1 MVVFMIVLVLGF
13 IIGAILGSFINSAV
27 WRVYTKKFSCT
38 DRSRCVTCLEVLS
51 WYDNIPIFSFLRLR
65 GGCGLC
71 QEKIPFDYLLVEIIT
86 GFLGVFLVYVNGVHV
101 SGISPLFFR
110 DMVIV
115 LCLVFIFVYD
125 AKYMEILDRVTVLP
139 AILLVIVSLIF
150 GWQSLFVM
158 GIGAIVGGGFF
169 LIQYMVS
176 HGRWVGGGDIRMGV
190 FMGVV
195 LGWPN
200 ILFGLLLSYVIGA
213 IFGMWLLVHKKK
225 QLTSSVPFGTF
236 LAIGTMVA
244 LYYGDTVVRWY
255 ISLLV

>member
-1 MVVFMIVLVLGF
+1 MIVLVFGF
-13 IIGAILGSFINSAV
+13 IVGAILGSFINSAV

-65 GGCGLC
+65 GGCRLC

-110 DMVIV
+110 DMVVV

-158 GIGAIVGGGFF
+158 GIGAIAGGGFF

-176 HGRWVGGGDIRMGV
+176 RGRWDSYSAKSRINTKCCKDNIYNKVCAYGNNNTNNCINQNLCSFFV
-190 FMGVV
+190 FF
-195 LGWPN
+195 WT
-200 ILFGLLLSYVIGA
+200 A
-213 IFGMWLLVHKKK
+213 K
-225 QLTSSVPFGTF
+225 
-236 LAIGTMVA
+236 
-244 LYYGDTVVRWY
+244 
-255 ISLLV
+255 

>member
-1 MVVFMIVLVLGF
+1 
-13 IIGAILGSFINSAV
+13 
-27 WRVYTKKFSCT
+27 
-38 DRSRCVTCLEVLS
+38 
-51 WYDNIPIFSFLRLR
+51 
-65 GGCGLC
+65 
-71 QEKIPFDYLLVEIIT
+71 
-86 GFLGVFLVYVNGVHV
+86 
-101 SGISPLFFR
+101 
-110 DMVIV
+110 
-115 LCLVFIFVYD
+115 
-125 AKYMEILDRVTVLP
+125 MEILDRVTIVP
-139 AILLVIVSLIF
+139 AILLIMVSIIF

-176 HGRWVGGGDIRMGV
+176 RGRWVGGGDIRMGV

-213 IFGMWLLVHKKK
+213 VFGVWLLVHKKK